1 MKNQNELYTQI
12 WSLPI
17 YLVLDYPFIIKV
29 LKDLQKTKLIKK
41 SERNNET
48 VIKRD
53 IERHKISS

>member
-48 VIKRD
+48 VIK
-53 IERHKISS
+53 